1 MLPGSAIVDTGH
13 LKRTP
18 RISSV
23 LVPLRSVP
31 PLQCPLVSRPAPEGQ
46 PLEGKV
52 ESAASP
58 EENSRPGDDVHRP
71 PNDAKGDV
79 VVEAAQ
85 WVGISVQTKGR
96 SGVAQHC
103 PVSGRW
109 KDAKHCPGDALRHS
123 HSRRLATLTR
133 RLPQQYLWSPL
144 FVVCLSAEFH
154 YLVVVLRRAEVE
166 AVLNAQAV
174 ADGAPEVEQT
184 VSIVGGEGAKAEL
197 KGKRE

>member
-1 MLPGSAIVDTGH
+1 M
-13 LKRTP
+13 
-18 RISSV
+18 
-23 LVPLRSVP
+23 
-31 PLQCPLVSRPAPEGQ
+31 
-46 PLEGKV
+46 
-52 ESAASP
+52 
-58 EENSRPGDDVHRP
+58 
-71 PNDAKGDV
+71 
-79 VVEAAQ
+79 EAAQ